1 MRYYTQS
8 EADFY
13 RSSLVDGELRPTY
26 ASADFR
32 LGSFDAVTVGLKYGQ
47 RTSSGNEWS
56 TRIEYYQQT
65 GDIPSEQI
73 IGNQAGREQYPDLS
87 AMLVQ
92 FNYAFKL

>member
-1 MRYYTQS
+1 
-8 EADFY
+8 
-13 RSSLVDGELRPTY
+13 
-26 ASADFR
+26 
-32 LGSFDAVTVGLKYGQ
+32 LKYGQ

-87 AMLVQ
+87 AVIVQ